1 MAQCS
6 KAWMRL
12 MNPREDR
19 HVHDEPH
26 KPTGKPR
33 QPDGL
38 EVEDGATAGNRGHA
52 PEVAVREGYSR
63 LAVESVLDDV
73 GGEDAGPRG
82 DAGPDLTVKPLRA
95 TGRRCGSSGRPEIR
109 PPPVRYGFLENAV
122 KINCRV
128 EVNCGI

>member
-1 MAQCS
+1 
-6 KAWMRL
+6 MRL
-12 MNPREDR
+12 MNPREECDVR
-19 HVHDEPH
+19 CTTSYTRGD
-26 KPTGKPR
+26 
-33 QPDGL
+33 
-38 EVEDGATAGNRGHA
+38 RGHA
-52 PEVAVREGYSR
+52 PEVAVRQGYSR